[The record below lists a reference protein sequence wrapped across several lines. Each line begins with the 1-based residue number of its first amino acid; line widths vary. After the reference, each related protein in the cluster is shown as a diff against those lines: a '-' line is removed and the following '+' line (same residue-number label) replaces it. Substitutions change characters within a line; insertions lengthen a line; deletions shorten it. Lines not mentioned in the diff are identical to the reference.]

1 MMGNEQST
9 NILAHNVQT
18 TTKITQLCSEQ
29 DNAYTG
35 NGVNPHTGE
44 TYCYGIIVDGH
55 GTHEI
60 VDKINHILKNNID
73 TVLNSE
79 TPHLEIQSRLDSI
92 NRERSDSSETSVFYK
107 KTRQYS
113 ESVSHSGG
121 STFLFTK
128 IYENRIEL
136 FSVGDSEI
144 YVMINNEIVYHN
156 PVHKWSNKSEQ
167 DRLLRRN
174 DVDINVSFR
183 SIPHIISPERIGF
196 AKNACVEYIDKNSNK
211 LVTKLTPTQSLG
223 HNSITQFAPEKMTIP
238 VEPADTVKIVLA
250 SDGLWDVFAPH
261 HPDDKTRL
269 IEMDGEQLADLAEF
283 RWKQEW
289 EVAVDYFN
297 PDVLYEE
304 KSHYSANGYDDVAVI
319 TMVRIPLQTS
329 EDFAS
334 SNV

>member
-1 MMGNEQST
+1 MGSEQSA
-9 NILAHNVQT
+9 NILAHNVQIK
-18 TTKITQLCSEQ
+18 TKITQLCSEQ

-44 TYCYGIIVDGH
+44 TYCYGIILDGH
-55 GTHEI
+55 GADKI
-60 VDKINHILKNNID
+60 VDQINDILKNNID
-73 TVLNSE
+73 VILNSE
-79 TPHLEIQSRLDSI
+79 TPHLEIQSRLEAI
-92 NRERSDSSETSVFYK
+92 NHTQIESTEEDDTVFYRK
-107 KTRQYS
+107 QRNCTEQQKC
-113 ESVSHSGG
+113 SGG

-128 IYENRIEL
+128 IYENRVEV
-136 FSVGDSEI
+136 FSVGDSEAYI
-144 YVMINNEIVYHN
+144 MINNEIVYHN

-174 DVDINVSFR
+174 DIDINVIFR

-196 AKNACVEYIDKNSNK
+196 AKNACVEYIHQNSNK
-211 LVTKLTPTQSLG
+211 LVTKLSPTQCLG

-238 VEPADTVKIVLA
+238 FEPTDSVKIVLA
-250 SDGLWDVFAPH
+250 SDGLWDVFAPD

-269 IEMDGEQLADLAEF
+269 IDMDGEQLADLAES

-304 KSHYSANGYDDVAVI
+304 KSHYSASGYDDVAVI
-319 TMVRIPLQTS
+319 TMVRNPL
-329 EDFAS
+329 
-334 SNV
+334 

>member
-1 MMGNEQST
+1 MGNEQST
-9 NILAHNVQT
+9 NILAHSVQT
-18 TTKITQLCSEQ
+18 TTKIAQLCSEQ

-55 GTHEI
+55 GADEI
-60 VDKINHILKNNID
+60 VDQINYILKNNTD

-79 TPHLEIQSRLDSI
+79 TPHLEIQSRLDDI
-92 NRERSDSSETSVFYK
+92 NRERSESAEEEPTIFYK

-113 ESVSHSGG
+113 ESASHSGG

-128 IYENRIEL
+128 IYENRIEV
-136 FSVGDSEI
+136 FSVGDSEV

-167 DRLLRRN
+167 DRLLHRN
-174 DVDINVSFR
+174 DIDINVIFR

-196 AKNACVEYIDKNSNK
+196 AKSASVEYIQKNSNK
-211 LVTKLTPTQSLG
+211 LVTKLSPTQSLG

-238 VEPADTVKIVLA
+238 FEPTDSVKIVLA
-250 SDGLWDVFAPH
+250 SDGLWDVFAPD

-269 IEMDGEQLADLAEF
+269 IEMDGGQLVDLAES

-304 KSHYSANGYDDVAVI
+304 KSHYSASGYDDVAVI
-319 TMVRIPLQTS
+319 TMIRNPL
-329 EDFAS
+329 
-334 SNV
+334 